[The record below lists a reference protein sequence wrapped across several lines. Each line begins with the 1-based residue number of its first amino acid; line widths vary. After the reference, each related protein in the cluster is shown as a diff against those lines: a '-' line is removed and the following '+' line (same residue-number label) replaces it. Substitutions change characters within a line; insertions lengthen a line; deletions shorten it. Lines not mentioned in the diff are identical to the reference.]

1 MALHTYIP
9 QDRLRALLRGHDLPE
24 RTQGTVLFA
33 DISGFTTLTE
43 NLTRSLGAR
52 RGIEALSQRVN
63 EVYEALI
70 SEIEAFGGSVI
81 CFSGDAITCWFDTA
95 EPASTLR
102 AACCAQA
109 MQRRMQAT
117 PELCVKV
124 ALSTG
129 PARRLAVGHADI
141 HRIDVLAGAT
151 VTRAAQGE
159 HLARAGEVLVD
170 DATASAL
177 GWSAGEARR
186 ADSGSGFRVL
196 DPVWGAHDLAGQAGP
211 LAVREPALAL
221 ASDLLR
227 RWVLPFVHE
236 REASGQ
242 GLFATDLRPATA
254 LFVRFGG
261 LDYDQDDGARDALNA
276 LVSSTQLIL
285 QRHGGVLLEL
295 TVGDK
300 GSYMYGSFG
309 AAQVHED
316 DACRALRAALA
327 LHDAFKPGLG
337 ALQIGLSSGTMRV
350 GGYGSRTRQ
359 SFGAMG
365 DDVNLAARLMST
377 AAEGETLISARVRNA
392 VADEFTLEARPPLL
406 VKGKA
411 EPGAVFAVLGLRQQR
426 AIRLQEPAYA
436 LPMIGREASTRQLAD
451 RLAAAAQ
458 GQGQIVVISAEAGMG
473 KSRLVAEGIGLA
485 RRRGFIGYGGACQP
499 DALRTPYL
507 AWHAVWKAFFDI
519 DPGVPLRRQLRSVEA
534 TLLEHAPEHLDALP
548 LLDTVLDLDL
558 PDNDFTRAL
567 QPQDRKALLE
577 SVLVACLASAAREAA
592 ADGGGLL
599 LVLEDLHFIDPVS
612 LDLLDRVARATAAL
626 PVMLLLS
633 HRPGDTA
640 ALLSPCARLLPL
652 LGFVQLELGG
662 LDAADTE
669 QVVRAKLAQL
679 FPERAGAVPAAL
691 IERINRLAQGN
702 PFYAEE
708 LLNYLHDRGIDPRNI
723 AALAALDLPAS
734 LHSLVLSR
742 IDQLVASQ
750 QLSIKVAS
758 IIGRVFR
765 VADLHDYGPALGT
778 LPELK
783 RDLAELDRLGFT
795 PMESPEPELSHLFK
809 HLVTQQV
816 AYESIAYATRRQLH
830 GQYARF
836 LESRYPDRLS
846 LMAPQLAHH
855 YALAEVRDKACHY
868 LCKAGE
874 QAAAAY
880 ANEQALDHFRQAL
893 KLMAPADQHTR
904 ADVLLQRE
912 AVFDLLGQHD
922 ARRRDLAE
930 LDSLVDTLNDKL
942 LWRARVA
949 ARRAKLETDVGDFAS
964 AQASAQAAIQ
974 GIESNAQALRQ
985 APELLVDAM
994 LLLARAMFYAGQ
1006 ATAAQR
1012 HLEHA
1017 LSLARQKQHLRG
1029 EYNALTQLGL
1039 LQWHAGDYP
1048 AAQGLMEQAL
1058 RLIQQAGDARR
1069 EIDLLNNLGVI
1080 AKAQAQFGLAVAR
1093 YEQAQRI
1100 ARKIGN
1106 RSGEAVALN
1115 NLGSACLVSGDFV
1128 LAGDY
1133 AGQAARIFA
1142 DINEPVQRG
1151 AALTNRAEAHRELGQ
1166 YRQALD
1172 VAAQSLALLRAGGSR
1187 RGEAIVL
1194 ENIGLVEFALGRAEA
1209 ARQTMGLALSIA
1221 REIGLRSTE
1230 ASTQLHLGM
1239 ILTAQG
1245 QHAPAHQA
1253 LDAAGAIA
1261 AELGETRTAQEVHAA
1276 RAELILD
1283 GPGTDTAEQALAALH
1298 DLLQTLPQTLPH
1310 SLPMTPLLTGTDN
1323 TGPRLPLRLYAT
1335 CYRVLAAGNDPRAA
1349 TLLARARA
1357 ELRQQSERIADTTAR
1372 REFLHIAE
1380 HRALTEAAAP

>member
-9 QDRLRALLRGHDLPE
+9 QDRLRALLRGNALPE
-24 RTQGTVLFA
+24 RAQGTVLFA

-52 RGIEALSQRVN
+52 RGIEVLSQRVN
-63 EVYEALI
+63 EVYETLI
-70 SEIEAFGGSVI
+70 SEIETFGGSVI
-81 CFSGDAITCWFDTA
+81 CFSGDAITCWFDST

-102 AACCAQA
+102 AALCAQA
-109 MQRRMQAT
+109 MQTRMQAT

-129 PARRLAVGHADI
+129 PARRLAVGRPEI
-141 HRIDVLAGAT
+141 QLIDVLAGAT
-151 VTRAAQGE
+151 VARAAQGE
-159 HLARAGEVLVD
+159 HLARAGEVLID
-170 DATASAL
+170 DTTASAL

-186 ADSGSGFRVL
+186 AETDTGAGELFRVL
-196 DPVWGAHDLAGQAGP
+196 DPVWGRDQVGNTAHHVERTPAP
-211 LAVREPALAL
+211 LADSE
-221 ASDLLR
+221 LLR
-227 RWVLPFVHE
+227 RWVMPFVHE

-254 LFVRFGG
+254 LFVRFNG
-261 LDYDQDDGARDALNA
+261 LDYDQDGSAREALDA
-276 LVSSTQLIL
+276 LVSTTQLVL

-316 DACRALRAALA
+316 DARRALRAALA
-327 LHDAFKPGLG
+327 LQQAVKDGPG

-365 DDVNLAARLMST
+365 DDVNLAARLMSM
-377 AAEGETLISARVRNA
+377 AAAGETLISSRVRNT
-392 VADEFTLEARPPLL
+392 VANEFTLEARPLL
-406 VKGKA
+406 QVKGKA

-426 AIRLQEPAYA
+426 AIRLQEPVYA
-436 LPMIGREASTRQLAD
+436 LPMVGREVPTQQLAD
-451 RLAAAAQ
+451 RLAAARQ
-458 GQGQIVVISAEAGMG
+458 GRGQIVALSADAGMG
-473 KSRLVAEGIGLA
+473 KSRLMAEVIGMA
-485 RRRGFIGYGGACQP
+485 RRSGFVGYGGACQP

-507 AWHAVWKAFFDI
+507 AWQPVWRAFFEI
-519 DPGVPLRRQLRSVEA
+519 DPGLPLRRQVRAAES
-534 TLLEHAPEHLDALP
+534 TLQEHAPEHVDALT
-548 LLDTVLDLDL
+548 LLDSVLDLDL
-558 PDNDFTRAL
+558 PDTDFTRAL
-567 QPQDRKALLE
+567 QPQDRKGLLE
-577 SVLVACLASAAREAA
+577 TVLVTCLASAAREAA
-592 ADGGGLL
+592 EDGGGLL
-599 LVLEDLHFIDPVS
+599 LVLEDLQFIDPVS
-612 LDLLDRVARATAAL
+612 LDLLERVARAIEAL
-626 PVMLLLS
+626 PVLVLLS
-633 HRPGDTA
+633 HRPPDAGQQP
-640 ALLSPCARLLPL
+640 SPAARLQSLP
-652 LGFVQLELGG
+652 GFVQIELGG
-662 LDAADTE
+662 LDAACTE
-669 QVVRAKLAQL
+669 QVIRAKLAQL

-691 IERINRLAQGN
+691 IERINGLAQGN
-702 PFYAEE
+702 PFYVEE
-708 LLNYLHDRGIDPRNI
+708 LLNYLHDRGIDPRNS

-742 IDQLVASQ
+742 IDQLAASQ

-765 VADLHDYGPALGT
+765 AADLHDYGPSLGT
-778 LPELK
+778 LPGLK

-795 PMESPEPELSHLFK
+795 PMESPEPELCYLFK

-816 AYESIAYATRRQLH
+816 AYESIAYATRVQLH

-836 LESRYPDRLS
+836 LESRYPDRLN
-846 LMAPQLAHH
+846 LMTPQLAHH

-874 QAAAAY
+874 QAAEAY
-880 ANEQALDHFRQAL
+880 ANEQALDYFRQAL
-893 KLMAPADQHTR
+893 KLMAPADSLTR
-904 ADVLLQRE
+904 AGVLLQRE
-912 AVFDLLGQHD
+912 AVFDLLGQHEG
-922 ARRRDLAE
+922 RRRDLAE
-930 LDSLVDTLNDKL
+930 LDGLVDTLDDKL

-949 ARRAKLETDVGDFAS
+949 TRRAKLETDVGDFAS

-974 GIESNAQALRQ
+974 AIESNAQAMRQ

-994 LLLARAMFYAGQ
+994 LLLARAMFGAGQ
-1006 ATAAQR
+1006 AAAAQR

-1017 LSLARQKQHLRG
+1017 LSLARQKQYLRG

-1058 RLIQQAGDARR
+1058 QLVEQAGDARQ
-1069 EIDLLNNLGVI
+1069 EINLRNNLGVI
-1080 AKAQAQFGLAVAR
+1080 AKAQTQFALALNR

-1106 RSGEAVALN
+1106 RSGEAAALN
-1115 NLGSACLVSGDFV
+1115 NMGSACLVSGDFV
-1128 LAGDY
+1128 LAGVY
-1133 AGQAARIFA
+1133 AEQAARIFA

-1166 YRQALD
+1166 YALALA
-1172 VAAQSLALLRAGGSR
+1172 VAGQSLAMLRASGSR

-1194 ENIGLVEFALGRAEA
+1194 ENIGLVEFALGQTEQ
-1209 ARQTMGLALSIA
+1209 ARHTLASALSIS

-1230 ASTQLHLGM
+1230 GSTQLHLGV
-1239 ILTAQG
+1239 ILTALG
-1245 QHAPAHQA
+1245 QHASAHQA
-1253 LDAAGAIA
+1253 LDAAATIA
-1261 AELGETRTAQEVHAA
+1261 TELGGFLLALQVQAAQADLRLAAGGEHAA
-1276 RAELILD
+1276 
-1283 GPGTDTAEQALAALH
+1283 TQALAGL
-1298 DLLQTLPQTLPH
+1298 DRLLSNLLQTPID
-1310 SLPMTPLLTGTDN
+1310 TG
-1323 TGPRLPLRLYAT
+1323 GPCLPLQLYRTAHRLLDA
-1335 CYRVLAAGNDPRAA
+1335 CDDPRAP

-1357 ELRQQSERIADTTAR
+1357 ELRLRSERIADTGTR
-1372 REFLHIAE
+1372 REYLHIAE
-1380 HRALTEAAAP
+1380 HRALAEWSER

>member
-1 MALHTYIP
+1 MALHAYIP
-9 QDRLRALLRGHDLPE
+9 QDRLRALVQGRALPE
-24 RTQGTVLFA
+24 RAHGTVLFA

-43 NLTRSLGAR
+43 NLARSLGAR

-70 SEIEAFGGSVI
+70 SEIESFGGSVI
-81 CFSGDAITCWFDTA
+81 CFSGDAISCWFDA
-95 EPASTLR
+95 DEPASTLR

-109 MQRRMQAT
+109 MQTRMRAT
-117 PELCVKV
+117 PDLCVKV

-129 PARRLAVGHADI
+129 PARRLAVGRPDVQL
-141 HRIDVLAGAT
+141 IDVLAGAT
-151 VTRAAQGE
+151 VVRAAQGE
-159 HLARAGEVLVD
+159 HLTRAGEVLID
-170 DATASAL
+170 EATATLL
-177 GWSAGEARR
+177 GWSVGEARR
-186 ADSGSGFRVL
+186 DDSGDVYRVL
-196 DPVWGAHDLAGQAGP
+196 DPVWGRGQVGAIAGRADH
-211 LAVREPALAL
+211 AERVVCEPAPVP
-221 ASDLLR
+221 ASELLR

-261 LDYDQDDGARDALNA
+261 LDYDHDDGARDALDA
-276 LVSSTQLIL
+276 LVSTTQLIL

-327 LHDAFKPGLG
+327 LQQACQGGPG

-377 AAEGETLISARVRNA
+377 AAGGEILVSARVRNA
-392 VADEFTLEARPPLL
+392 VADEFFLEARPPLL
-406 VKGKA
+406 MKGKA

-426 AIRLQEPAYA
+426 AIRLQEPVYA
-436 LPMIGREASTRQLAD
+436 LPMIGREAVTQQLAD
-451 RLAAAAQ
+451 RLAAARL
-458 GQGQIVVISAEAGMG
+458 GQGQVVAISAEAGMG

-485 RRRGFIGYGGACQP
+485 RRRRFVGYGGACHP

-507 AWHAVWKAFFDI
+507 AWQPVWKAFFDI
-519 DPGVPLRRQLRSVEA
+519 DPGVPLRRQVRAAES
-534 TLLEHAPEHLDALP
+534 TLQEHAPEHVDALT
-548 LLDTVLDLDL
+548 LLDSVLDLDL
-558 PDNDFTRAL
+558 PDTDFTRAL
-567 QPQDRKALLE
+567 QPQDRKGLLE
-577 SVLVACLASAAREAA
+577 TVLVTCLASAAREAA
-592 ADGGGLL
+592 EDGGGLL
-599 LVLEDLHFIDPVS
+599 LVLEDLQFIDPVS
-612 LDLLDRVARATAAL
+612 LDLLERVARAIETL
-626 PVMLLLS
+626 PVLVLLS
-633 HRPGDTA
+633 YRPPDTR
-640 ALLSPCARLLPL
+640 LQQSPTARLQSLP
-652 LGFVQLELGG
+652 GFVQVELGG
-662 LDAADTE
+662 LDAACTE
-669 QVVRAKLAQL
+669 QVIRAKLAQL

-691 IERINRLAQGN
+691 IERINGLAQGN
-702 PFYAEE
+702 PFYVEE

-742 IDQLVASQ
+742 IDQLAASQ

-765 VADLHDYGPALGT
+765 AADLHDYGPSLGT
-778 LPELK
+778 LPGLK

-795 PMESPEPELSHLFK
+795 PMESPEPELCYLFK

-816 AYESIAYATRRQLH
+816 AYESIAYATRMQLH

-836 LESRYPDRLS
+836 LESRYPDRLN
-846 LMAPQLAHH
+846 LMTPQLAHH

-874 QAAAAY
+874 QAAVAY
-880 ANEQALDHFRQAL
+880 ANEQALDYFRQAL
-893 KLMAPADQHTR
+893 KLMAPADSLTR
-904 ADVLLQRE
+904 AGVLLQRE

-930 LDSLVDTLNDKL
+930 LDSLVDTLDDKL

-949 ARRAKLETDVGDFAS
+949 TRRAKLESDVGDFAA

-974 GIESNAQALRQ
+974 AIESHAQVMRQ
-985 APELLVDAM
+985 APELLVDAV
-994 LLLARAMFYAGQ
+994 LLQARAMFRAGQ
-1006 ATAAQR
+1006 AAASQR
-1012 HLEHA
+1012 HLDHA
-1017 LSLARQKQHLRG
+1017 LSLARKKDYQRG
-1029 EYNALTQLGL
+1029 EYDALTQLGL

-1058 RLIQQAGDARR
+1058 QLVEQAGDARQ
-1069 EIDLLNNLGVI
+1069 EIYLRNNLGVI
-1080 AKAQAQFGLAVAR
+1080 AKAQSQFVMALNR

-1115 NLGSACLVSGDFV
+1115 NMGSACLVSGDFV
-1128 LAGDY
+1128 QAGVY
-1133 AGQAARIFA
+1133 AEQAARIFA

-1151 AALTNRAEAHRELGQ
+1151 FALTNRAEAYRELGQ
-1166 YRQALD
+1166 YRQARD
-1172 VAAQSLALLRAGGSR
+1172 VAAQSLAMLRAGGSR
-1187 RGEAIVL
+1187 RGETIVL
-1194 ENIGLVEFALGRAEA
+1194 ENIGLAEFALGQTEQ
-1209 ARQTMGLALSIA
+1209 ARLTMHSALSIA

-1230 ASTQLHLGM
+1230 GSTQLHLGL
-1239 ILTAQG
+1239 ILTALG
-1245 QHAPAHQA
+1245 QHAHAQQA
-1253 LDAAGAIA
+1253 LDVASSIA
-1261 AELGETRTAQEVHAA
+1261 AELGGPLPALEVQAA
-1276 RAELILD
+1276 RAELLLAGG
-1283 GPGTDTAEQALAALH
+1283 GPHAGEQALAVLDA
-1298 DLLQTLPQTLPH
+1298 LLQTLLQAPVD
-1310 SLPMTPLLTGTDN
+1310 MNGVC
-1323 TGPRLPLRLYAT
+1323 LPLQLHLTAH
-1335 CYRVLAAGNDPRAA
+1335 RVLTACGDPRAPM
-1349 TLLARARA
+1349 LLARARA
-1357 ELRQQSERIADTTAR
+1357 ELRLRSERIADTTTR
-1372 REFLHIAE
+1372 REYLQVAE
-1380 HRALTEAAAP
+1380 HRALAERT